1 MDMLNFSDLI
11 VFLEAAECAS
21 FSEAGRK
28 LHLSQPAIS
37 QKIENMQ
44 KHFGTKLFIRV
55 GRTMRLTESGQA
67 LRPMAKELLGVARRL
82 EESMVSLQGEV
93 VGEMTIGCSTASGK
107 YLLPGLIASFRHKYP
122 LVRIN
127 VSVTSRA
134 SVMQKLLGGDVA
146 LGISSKKIDHPD
158 LKYQDLFTD
167 DVILIVPAGHPWSDY
182 PTIYPDDILD
192 EPIILREELAGTRE
206 VLFDT
211 LRQQDIYPEMLN
223 VVMELGNAEAI
234 EMAVEEGIG
243 VAFVSRLAAARGLD
257 LGHVVE
263 VHIAGMQLRR
273 SIYFVRNSHI
283 PPTRAQIEFWDFMQT
298 DEAKVK
304 LNKKLMPAVDAKRVD

>member
-1 MDMLNFSDLI
+1 MLNFSDLT

-21 FSEAGRK
+21 FSQAGRN

-37 QKIENMQ
+37 QKIENLQ

-55 GRTMRLTESGQA
+55 GRTMRLTEAGQA
-67 LRPMAKELLGVARRL
+67 LRPMAKELIGVARRL
-82 EESMVSLQGEV
+82 EETMVSLQGEV

-107 YLLPGLIASFRHKYP
+107 YLLPGLIASFRQQYP

-127 VSVTSRA
+127 VNVTSRA
-134 SVMQKLLGGDVA
+134 SVMQKLLAGDVA
-146 LGISSKKIDHPD
+146 LGISSKHIDHPD
-158 LKYQDLFTD
+158 LKYQNLFTD

-182 PTIYPDDILD
+182 PVIYPDDILD
-192 EPIILREELAGTRE
+192 EPIILREDLAGTRE
-206 VLFDT
+206 VLFDS

-263 VHIAGMQLRR
+263 VRVAGMDLRR
-273 SIYFVRNSHI
+273 SIFIVRNSHI
-283 PPTRAQIEFWDFMQT
+283 PPTRAQIEFWDFVQT
-298 DEAKVK
+298 DEARAK
-304 LNKKLMPAVDAKRVD
+304 LNGKLMPAVDCETAV

>member
-1 MDMLNFSDLI
+1 MLNFSDLV

-21 FSEAGRK
+21 FSEAGRN

-37 QKIENMQ
+37 QKIDNLQ

-67 LRPMAKELLGVARRL
+67 LRPMAKELLSVSRRL
-82 EESMVSLQGEV
+82 EETMVSLQGEV

-107 YLLPGLIASFRHKYP
+107 YLLPGLIANFRQKYP

-146 LGISSKKIDHPD
+146 LGISSKQIDHPD
-158 LKYQDLFTD
+158 LKYQELFTD

-206 VLFDT
+206 VLFDS

-223 VVMELGNAEAI
+223 VIMEIGNAEAI

-257 LGHVVE
+257 LGQVVE
-263 VHIAGMQLRR
+263 VRVAGMDLRR
-273 SIYFVRNSHI
+273 SIFIVRNSQI
-283 PPTRAQIEFWDFMQT
+283 PPTRAQIEFWDFVQT
-298 DEAKVK
+298 TEAKMK
-304 LNKKLMPAVDAKRVD
+304 LNEKVDLAVDFALGD

>member
-1 MDMLNFSDLI
+1 MEKMNMINFSDLV

-37 QKIENMQ
+37 QKIDNLQ

-82 EESMVSLQGEV
+82 EETMVSLQGEV

-107 YLLPGLIASFRHKYP
+107 YLLPGLIASFRQKYS

-127 VSVTSRA
+127 VNVTSRA

-146 LGISSKKIDHPD
+146 LGISSKQIDHPD
-158 LKYQDLFTD
+158 LKYRELFRR
-167 DVILIVPAGHPWSDY
+167 ILPQRTVPA
-182 PTIYPDDILD
+182 
-192 EPIILREELAGTRE
+192 
-206 VLFDT
+206 
-211 LRQQDIYPEMLN
+211 
-223 VVMELGNAEAI
+223 
-234 EMAVEEGIG
+234 
-243 VAFVSRLAAARGLD
+243 
-257 LGHVVE
+257 
-263 VHIAGMQLRR
+263 
-273 SIYFVRNSHI
+273 
-283 PPTRAQIEFWDFMQT
+283 
-298 DEAKVK
+298 
-304 LNKKLMPAVDAKRVD
+304 